1 MFSLIYFDKFYEKII
16 KKLLSF
22 LDIEKNEDVLFSI
35 IFIFGEIGFDNK
47 EIGEKLLEDSFL
59 LNENLKTIITFTLG
73 LINYNPAYL
82 VIKEIYEKEN
92 NQKDR
97 FLYMMALA
105 LYEGIYSKYITEI
118 TEFQMDDEFF
128 GELEG
133 IDDYFYFKLV
143 KNERLKKNKLD
154 ISKSI
159 DIEFD
164 YKEIYTYNEVLSII
178 EMYKDEISKLDQG
191 LLSVISKLPIEEKT
205 TKDYSIRSKKLF
217 LSFVLK

>member
-1 MFSLIYFDKFYEKII
+1 LFSLIYFDKFYEKII